1 MTMQALFTR
10 FGAWAQLV
18 TADGS
23 GCTDG
28 GFMNLRQRLAEIIGA
43 DNQNGAQRQRAA
55 ADRRRLR
62 ASRGGYRSMLD
73 RQATPD
79 DLEQL
84 REFVR
89 TRRGVELY
97 LEPETTATDTTAVA
111 VASDGEWIRRRVGA
125 PDIAREMACELGIP
139 VYDAAVVGYPESMR
153 RYRRPQ

>member
-1 MTMQALFTR
+1 M
-10 FGAWAQLV
+10 G
-18 TADGS
+18 
-23 GCTDG
+23 
-28 GFMNLRQRLAEIIGA
+28 LRQRLAEIFGGVSK
-43 DNQNGAQRQRAA
+43 DNGGERQRAA

-62 ASRGGYRSMLD
+62 ASRGRYRSMLD

-97 LEPETTATDTTAVA
+97 AEPETTATDTTAVA
-111 VASDGEWIRRRVGA
+111 VATDGEWIRRRVGA
-125 PDIAREMACELGIP
+125 PAVARELARELGVP